1 MFQIAIGVGADELA
15 PKMFIGVDFRV
26 GDGGGDRWLRF
37 DGKRISALVA
47 KFSVIL
53 ILLLTLRTGFH
64 PAESIT
70 MKRHLGKEAAS
81 CFHW

>member
-1 MFQIAIGVGADELA
+1 
-15 PKMFIGVDFRV
+15 
-26 GDGGGDRWLRF
+26 
-37 DGKRISALVA
+37 VA
-47 KFSVIL
+47 KFRVFL

-81 CFHW
+81 CFH